1 MPAAGSDAELVRPR
15 MTMFGHARLHP
26 KILILAVACLCL
38 AGVVLVAL
46 RREATSTGRPITTNR
61 ILQPTRPALTMAE
74 EEYIKALWPV
84 HGDVERSTVKM
95 SLGEIFYLTHD
106 PDMTR
111 EKFKKRVDAAL
122 ATYQRAE
129 QQLRDLQPPASMQK
143 KHDGYLAAVLL
154 LKESTLE
161 RLKLFKDG
169 KVEHLHAAYPPL
181 KQASDKIRVLGMGF
195 WPDEFVPN

>member
-1 MPAAGSDAELVRPR
+1 MRAAGSGAELVRSP
-15 MTMFGHARLHP
+15 MTVFEHVRLRP
-26 KILILAVACLCL
+26 KMLILAVACLCL

-46 RREATSTGRPITTNR
+46 RREATSIRQPVTTNR
-61 ILQPTRPALTMAE
+61 MLQPTRPALTPAE
-74 EEYIKALWPV
+74 EV

-95 SLGEIFYLTHD
+95 SLGEIFYLSHD
-106 PDMTR
+106 PEMTR
-111 EKFKKRVDAAL
+111 EKYRKRVDAAL

-129 QQLRDLQPPASMQK
+129 QQLRALQPPASLQK
-143 KHDGYLAAVLL
+143 KHDDYLAAVLM

-181 KQASDKIRVLGMGF
+181 QRASDKIRRLGSDF